1 MSPNMKIV
9 FNYDTK
15 TLIKCLKA
23 SDIIINPDIIIK
35 IKIDMNHTYRITPD
49 IVIFDS
55 STTID
60 VIDFLTLWNTHVISC
75 DTLLANFRTEKLK
88 QLI

>member
-49 IVIFDS
+49 I
-55 STTID
+55 TIE